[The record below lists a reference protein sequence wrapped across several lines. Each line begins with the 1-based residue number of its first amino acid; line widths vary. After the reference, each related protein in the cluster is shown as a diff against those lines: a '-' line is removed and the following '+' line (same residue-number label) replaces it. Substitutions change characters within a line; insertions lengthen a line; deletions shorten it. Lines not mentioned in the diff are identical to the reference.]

1 MIEEKEKKNPYPPEE
16 EYVIED
22 LKSDQFYL
30 RFNPDGSLPRV
41 NGIILLNHP
50 FSEDETAKLNDFNIL
65 MDKII
70 YIKDETDEGI
80 KALIERRLPNF
91 LI

>member
-1 MIEEKEKKNPYPPEE
+1 M
-16 EYVIED
+16 
-22 LKSDQFYL
+22 
-30 RFNPDGSLPRV
+30 PRV

-50 FSEDETAKLNDFNIL
+50 FSEDETTKLNDFNIL

-91 LI
+91 SNLDKEKQNAEIEKNDPDANG